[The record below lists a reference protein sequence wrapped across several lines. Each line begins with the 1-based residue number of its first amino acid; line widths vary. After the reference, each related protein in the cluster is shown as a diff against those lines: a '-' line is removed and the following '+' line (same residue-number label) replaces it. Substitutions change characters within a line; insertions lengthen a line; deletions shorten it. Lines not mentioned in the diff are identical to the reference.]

1 LSFFEKRRRDLKFLY
16 IITSSASALP
26 IFRGLPLCFEYFL
39 LYLLKREH
47 YAANRAERVFF
58 AKDGAN
64 LGEHLFAK
72 TGMADFRG
80 CFEYAPRPKFNL
92 CPKMRGFC
100 FHPFSPFFHPLFGGS
115 FVFYKIRRF
124 FEWTGIGGDGFKY
137 FAQYI
142 FQTGLK
148 NRCILVKV
156 VFHELWLIYK

>member
-1 LSFFEKRRRDLKFLY
+1 MDILKMSFFEKRRRDLKFLY

-47 YAANRAERVFF
+47 YAANRVERVFF

-124 FEWTGIGGDGFKY
+124 LSGRAAAALSI

-142 FQTGLK
+142 YQTGLK
-148 NRCILVKV
+148 NRCIRDDAR
-156 VFHELWLIYK
+156 I

>member
-1 LSFFEKRRRDLKFLY
+1 M
-16 IITSSASALP
+16 
-26 IFRGLPLCFEYFL
+26 
-39 LYLLKREH
+39 
-47 YAANRAERVFF
+47 ERNAYFF

-124 FEWTGIGGDGFKY
+124 FEWTGVGGDGDGFKY

-156 VFHELWLIYK
+156 VLHELWLIYK

>member
-1 LSFFEKRRRDLKFLY
+1 MKHQ
-16 IITSSASALP
+16 
-26 IFRGLPLCFEYFL
+26 
-39 LYLLKREH
+39 H
-47 YAANRAERVFF
+47 YAANGAERVFF

-64 LGEHLFAK
+64 LGEHLFVK

-80 CFEYAPRPKFNL
+80 CFKYAPRPKFNL

-100 FHPFSPFFHPLFGGS
+100 FHPFSPFSCPLFGGS

-124 FEWTGIGGDGFKY
+124 LNGWASAATATALSI

-148 NRCILVKV
+148 NQCILVKV